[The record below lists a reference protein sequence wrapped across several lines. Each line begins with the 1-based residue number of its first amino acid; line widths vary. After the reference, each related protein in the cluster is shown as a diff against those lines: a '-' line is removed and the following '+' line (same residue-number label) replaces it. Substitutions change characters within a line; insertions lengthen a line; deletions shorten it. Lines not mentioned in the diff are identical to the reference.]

1 MLPMPYSLT
10 HSQRKD
16 RATQLLIKYKSGA
29 LVTQFEFIG
38 AEANDCV
45 QFPDNQPKFQVI
57 ELDRP
62 SWPPDI
68 EMSEEKIICL
78 IAPAARPSIAASS
91 SSS

>member
-1 MLPMPYSLT
+1 M
-10 HSQRKD
+10 
-16 RATQLLIKYKSGA
+16 
-29 LVTQFEFIG
+29 
-38 AEANDCV
+38 

-78 IAPAARPSIAASS
+78 IAPAAPPPRLLLHHRPEDSTMCVLWL
-91 SSS
+91 